1 MIDPH
6 GTALLKLLRRGGAA
20 RFSTLRSAV
29 RNPRTLSSRLKALQR
44 LGWVEKAEGAYRIT
58 TRGERAADLLRGL
71 EVLMEPEPAVD
82 VTRVPHPYFPP
93 VLKALTEALLRR
105 FGENLRG
112 VLLFGSVARGDW
124 TKDSDI
130 DLLVLLQEYPTDRV
144 GVVADLLAVRK
155 ALRRTPEYQQAYRA
169 GFVPTVEFH
178 PLDREDASRFR
189 RLYLEALTEGV
200 ILLDRGGHL
209 ADLLR
214 RFRERLRE
222 AGGKRVEARDQGH
235 YWVLE
240 DPGVLGAPL

>member
-1 MIDPH
+1 MMDSYAS
-6 GTALLKLLRRGGAA
+6 ALLKFLKMGGPA
-20 RFSTLRSAV
+20 RFSTLRSPV
-29 RNPRTLSSRLKALQR
+29 RNPRTRSAKLKALLG
-44 LGWVEKAEGAYRIT
+44 LGWVEKEEGAYRLT
-58 TRGERAADLLRGL
+58 ARGEKAADLLQELEGL
-71 EVLMEPEPAVD
+71 TNPKPAVD
-82 VTRVPHPYFPP
+82 VSRVPHPHFAP
-93 VLKALTEALLRR
+93 VLKALTEELLAR

-124 TKDSDI
+124 TRDSDI
-130 DLLVLLQEYPTDRV
+130 DLLILLREYPTDRV
-144 GVVADLLAVRK
+144 GVVSDLLAVRK
-155 ALRRTPEYQQAYRA
+155 ALRRTPEYRRAYRA

-222 AGGKRVEARDQGH
+222 AGGKRVETSGRGH
-235 YWVLE
+235 YWILE